1 MSHNIIG
8 NVGAEAVASNL
19 LRTWNMISFL
29 NVSGSDIGDDAVR
42 VIAEVLTVNRH
53 LKGIDFSNNPHIT
66 DVGGREILQCI
77 YNTESFSTLINSN
90 HVLASCSFNGCQ
102 LTKKLK
108 RRIGKLFNQMSLQ
121 LSSNPIHYL
130 SRFILTWPFHRLLL
144 RGQNTL

>member
-1 MSHNIIG
+1 
-8 NVGAEAVASNL
+8 
-19 LRTWNMISFL
+19 
-29 NVSGSDIGDDAVR
+29 
-42 VIAEVLTVNRH
+42 
-53 LKGIDFSNNPHIT
+53 
-66 DVGGREILQCI
+66 
-77 YNTESFSTLINSN
+77 
-90 HVLASCSFNGCQ
+90 